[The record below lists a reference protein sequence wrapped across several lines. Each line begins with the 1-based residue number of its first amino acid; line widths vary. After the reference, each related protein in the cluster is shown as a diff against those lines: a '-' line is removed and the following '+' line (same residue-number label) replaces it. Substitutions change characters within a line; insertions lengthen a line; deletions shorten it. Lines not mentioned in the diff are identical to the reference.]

1 MKGGEY
7 IAAMRT
13 ESQSNGVY
21 TPRPTREGLGGGS
34 STSSFI
40 RAHRTDDVRELMLQ
54 ASRYPEVDMRQAC
67 VQISAWQTA
76 RTKLPLWAETEG
88 ILFPEHLSMEQ
99 CSSQATAE
107 YKGRTH
113 LLAFNGLYTPFG
125 SPVNRGTE
133 TLYGREYIPAMRIE
147 SQSNRVT
154 TPRSTREGLGESPE
168 GKGMGPLFTDLTGGF
183 GVDATMLALAHPQ
196 VYLTFVERNPE
207 LCDLARHNLP
217 LLGVK
222 DVDVVCGEAEEVLP
236 SLPHQHL
243 IYLDPAR
250 RDSHGGKTVA
260 IEDCTPNLMALQ
272 DLLLEKADCV
282 MVKLSPMLDIRLA
295 LRQLR
300 DVTDVHVVSLQGECK
315 EILLVMRPQRQS
327 VLSSENPTESTA
339 DDLRIHCVNL
349 PSSSFSFTYHEEQTA
364 LCSYTAQVQRYL
376 YEPNASVM
384 KAAPFKTLAQRFGLQ
399 KLHPASHLYTS
410 DTSCPD
416 FPGRQFEVVGQTAF
430 NKKELRRF
438 LAGLT
443 QANLTVRNFP
453 LSVADLRRR
462 LRLGEGGTD
471 YLFATTLADNNH
483 VLIRCQKT
491 TNMF

>member
-40 RAHRTDDVRELMLQ
+40 RAHRQSDVRELMLQ

-76 RTKLPLWAETEG
+76 RTKLPLWAETDG

-107 YKGRTH
+107 YKGQTYP
-113 LLAFNGLYTPFG
+113 LAP
-125 SPVNRGTE
+125 SCE
-133 TLYGREYIPAMRIE
+133 GREYIPAMRIE

-183 GVDATMLALAHPQ
+183 GVDATMLALAQPQ
-196 VYLTFVERNPE
+196 VHLTFVERNPE
-207 LCDLARHNLP
+207 LCTLACHNLP

-222 DVDVVCGEAEEVLP
+222 DAEVVCGEAEEVLP
-236 SLPHQHL
+236 TLPHQHL

-260 IEDCTPNLMALQ
+260 IEDCTPNLLQ
-272 DLLLEKADCV
+272 LNDQLLEKADCV
-282 MVKLSPMLDIRLA
+282 MAKLSPMLDIRLA

-300 DVTDVHVVSLQGECK
+300 GVTDVHVVSLQGECK
-315 EILLVMRPQRQS
+315 EILLVMRPLSQS
-327 VLSSENPTESTA
+327 ASPSDRHSETHA
-339 DDLRIHCVNL
+339 DRLHIHCVNL
-349 PSSSFSFTYHEEQTA
+349 PSSFFSFTYEEEQA
-364 LCSYTAQVQRYL
+364 AHCPYASQVQHYL

-384 KAAPFKTLAQRFGLQ
+384 KAAPFKVLAQRFGLQ
-399 KLHPASHLYTS
+399 KLHPASHLYTADS
-410 DTSCPD
+410 VCPD
-416 FPGRQFEVVGQTAF
+416 FPGRQFEVVGLTAF
-430 NKKELRRF
+430 NKKELRVF
-438 LAGLT
+438 LSGLT

-471 YLFATTLADNNH
+471 YLFATTLADNRH
-483 VLIRCQKT
+483 VLIRCRKT
-491 TNMF
+491 MN